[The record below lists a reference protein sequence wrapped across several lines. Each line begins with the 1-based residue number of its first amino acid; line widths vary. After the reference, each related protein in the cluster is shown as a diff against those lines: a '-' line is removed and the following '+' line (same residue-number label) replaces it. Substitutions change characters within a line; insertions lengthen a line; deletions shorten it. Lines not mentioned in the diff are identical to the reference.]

1 MDLTGRLKSGMRIVG
16 PDQTEY
22 GTVERCDDISVYVGG
37 RPIPY
42 DAFERLDRDRLYVGR
57 GGARYFQADR
67 GARTVA
73 QEGEVRVPLVEERL
87 AVDTRTV
94 ELGHLEVGKTIE
106 SERVSVPVELRR
118 DQVEVRQVDTEERP
132 ITILEGMDAFKEEAI
147 HVPVRGEEVAVSK
160 EAVVTGDVTVG
171 REQIAERHTISEPL
185 RQEVVDV
192 TVSKGEARQDL
203 RGHLDQLQSRLREAG
218 GPTFRARDLADADP
232 VYRAGSEARD
242 VPRHADGSSEDVELE
257 LQEHPGAG
265 DAPHERD
272 EVLRVP
278 EVEEHLRVE
287 RRRIALGFVEVR
299 KTVITE
305 RVMVPVELRREV
317 VEYRLIDDPGGVATI
332 GETPGDLKDDTVRIP
347 VFRERPVVHKET
359 VVASEVVIERTL
371 ITDEQTLNE
380 TLRRLTVT
388 VDEDLDRDGPPA
400 YLKRARTLTDIDSP
414 LKSDRGATGHPVRVK
429 DSESGGRSSTNATD
443 S

>member
-1 MDLTGRLKSGMRIVG
+1 MDLTGKLKQGMRVVG

-22 GTVERCDDISVYVGG
+22 GTIERYDDTGVYVGG
-37 RPIPY
+37 RAIPY
-42 DAFERLDRDRLYVGR
+42 GAFDRLDRDRLYVGR

-94 ELGHLEVGKTIE
+94 EVGHLEVSKTVE
-106 SERVSVPVELRR
+106 LERVSVPVELRR

-147 HVPVRGEEVAVSK
+147 RVPVRGEEVAVSK
-160 EAVVTGDVTVG
+160 EAVVTGEVAVG
-171 REQIAERHTISEPL
+171 REQIAERHTISETL

-192 TVSKGEARQDL
+192 TVSEDEARQDL
-203 RGHLDQLQSRLREAG
+203 RGHLDQLQSRVRESG

-232 VYRAGSEARD
+232 VDRAGSEAPD
-242 VPRHADGSSEDVELE
+242 DPWHADGSSEDVEPE
-257 LQEHPGAG
+257 LQEHSGAG
-265 DAPHERD
+265 DAAHERD

-299 KTVITE
+299 KTVVTE
-305 RVMVPVELRREV
+305 QVMVPVELRREV

-332 GETPGDLKDDTVRIP
+332 GEAPGDLKDDTVRIP

-359 VVASEVVIERTL
+359 VVASEVVIDRALATER
-371 ITDEQTLNE
+371 QTLEE
-380 TLRRLTVT
+380 TLRRATVT
-388 VDEDLDRDGPPA
+388 VEDDTAPWEPVRRHSEHDG
-400 YLKRARTLTDIDSP
+400 TLG
-414 LKSDRGATGHPVRVK
+414 SDRGEGAYPVDRSNPGEE
-429 DSESGGRSSTNATD
+429 DDEETAPQTDIRRSG
-443 S
+443 